1 MDNIIVVIYVNKM
14 GGIKLF
20 ILINI
25 VKDLWEY
32 CLERKI
38 IFIVEYFFGFFNQ
51 IVDWE
56 SRNVLIMSINS
67 WRLNFKI
74 FVQINLLWGFL
85 EMDLFVDRLNVQLE
99 KYMSWKFDLFVMG
112 IDVFLVYWGGI
123 KVYVFLLFCLIQRCI
138 VKVQKEWG
146 ELVIVILVW

>member
-38 IFIVEYFFGFFNQ
+38 IFIVEYFFGFFN
-51 IVDWE
+51 
-56 SRNVLIMSINS
+56 
-67 WRLNFKI
+67 
-74 FVQINLLWGFL
+74 
-85 EMDLFVDRLNVQLE
+85 
-99 KYMSWKFDLFVMG
+99 
-112 IDVFLVYWGGI
+112 
-123 KVYVFLLFCLIQRCI
+123 
-138 VKVQKEWG
+138 
-146 ELVIVILVW
+146 

>member
-112 IDVFLVYWGGI
+112 IDVFLVYWGGM

-138 VKVQKEWG
+138 VKVWKEWG